1 MNYILLNIYLQD
13 HDHDVLTISKIY
25 VKYYDD
31 DDVIIIY
38 HVLNEIIAMI
48 MLVYELIIKEVVY
61 CSFYLFVRE
70 FFSCF

>member
-1 MNYILLNIYLQD
+1 
-13 HDHDVLTISKIY
+13 VLTISKIY
-25 VKYYDD
+25 VKYYD